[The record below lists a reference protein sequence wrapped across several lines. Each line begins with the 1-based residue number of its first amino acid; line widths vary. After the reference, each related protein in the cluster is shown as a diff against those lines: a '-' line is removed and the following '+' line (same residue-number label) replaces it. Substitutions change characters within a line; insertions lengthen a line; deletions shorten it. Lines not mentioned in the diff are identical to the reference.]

1 MKTIDTLLG
10 QSFKVGATGAITTT
24 GGLTTPTIVAANI
37 AATNGVI
44 HVVDVILVP
53 SL

>member
-1 MKTIDTLLG
+1 VDTLLG
-10 QSFKVGATGAITTT
+10 QSFWVGATGMIITAS
-24 GGLTTPTIVAANI
+24 GGHARIVLANI

-44 HVVDVILVP
+44 HVVDSVPLP